1 MNGARPAAADKS
13 ERLVRGSAS
22 LGGTSAR
29 GVVDCVDLST
39 DEGRARLESRVF
51 PTAGGQQTAVA
62 AAAAECAD
70 EQVAGAFWQAR
81 ELLFA
86 YAMAGQ
92 YDITFLDRLNNDLA
106 LDDVT
111 LLTCLNDAEQIVRDV
126 TFGRELGV
134 RGTPA
139 VLVRYGDGPAQFI
152 ELDGRTFD
160 MGGPPF
166 EVLAAVVEQAEQP

>member
-1 MNGARPAAADKS
+1 FARWWQRVIQPSETAVSFSRGEDGAFIMGDPDAPITLI
-13 ERLVRGSAS
+13 EF
-22 LGGTSAR
+22 
-29 GVVDCVDLST
+29 T
-39 DEGRARLESRVF
+39 DFACPHCQRYQPTIDQFIATYVNTGRARLESRVF

-106 LDDVT
+106 L
-111 LLTCLNDAEQIVRDV
+111 
-126 TFGRELGV
+126 
-134 RGTPA
+134 
-139 VLVRYGDGPAQFI
+139 
-152 ELDGRTFD
+152 
-160 MGGPPF
+160 
-166 EVLAAVVEQAEQP
+166 